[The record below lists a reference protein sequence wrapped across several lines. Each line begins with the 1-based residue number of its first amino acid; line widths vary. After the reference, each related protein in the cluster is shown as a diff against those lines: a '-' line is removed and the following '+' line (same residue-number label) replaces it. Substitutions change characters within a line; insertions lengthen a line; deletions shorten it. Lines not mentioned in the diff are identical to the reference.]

1 MNRKYHLYQLFI
13 AILMEFYFVITFAII
28 YAICLQFNMDI
39 IGAIGWAL
47 EKTWSFIVQLAMKIK
62 ELEVFQK
69 MFQ

>member
-1 MNRKYHLYQLFI
+1 MQKGANHIKSFI
-13 AILMEFYFVITFAII
+13 YFVVTAAII

-47 EKTWSFIVQLAMKIK
+47 EKTWSFIVQLALKIK
-62 ELEVFQK
+62 DLEIFQK

>member
-1 MNRKYHLYQLFI
+1 MQKGASHI
-13 AILMEFYFVITFAII
+13 KG
-28 YAICLQFNMDI
+28 FNMDI